1 MDDHKPAL
9 LRTLVLAAGIALAG
23 LLAGQGLVRARTVD
37 RFVTVR
43 GLAEREVRADLALW
57 PLRVVAADN
66 DLTRA
71 QGQVRTSLQAV
82 RQFLAQFGIDSTQTE
97 LQELQVTDAL
107 ANPWSQP
114 ERVANR
120 YVVRQTLMVRTVELD
135 QVIAASQRTGDLVA
149 AGVVVSSG
157 EEYGGSGPT
166 YLFTRLNDLKPQM
179 IAEAT
184 AQARAAA
191 EQFAADSESRLGGI
205 RQAQQGVFQILA
217 RDQAPGITEANQPN
231 KLVRIVSTVEFYLRD

>member
-1 MDDHKPAL
+1 MNDDKQAL
-9 LRTLVLAAGIALAG
+9 ARTLILAAGIALAG
-23 LLAGQGLVRARTVD
+23 FLAGHGLVRARTVD

-43 GLAEREVRADLALW
+43 GLAEREVQADLALW

-66 DLTRA
+66 DLGRA
-71 QGQVRTSLQAV
+71 QARIEQNLQAV
-82 RQFLAQFGIDSTQTE
+82 RRFLGQFGLDSTQTE

-107 ANPWSQP
+107 ANPWGQP

-120 YVVRQTLMVRTVELD
+120 YVVRQVLMVRTGQLD
-135 QVIAASQRTGDLVA
+135 RVIAASQRTGDLVA
-149 AGVVVSSG
+149 AGVVVTSG
-157 EEYGGSGPT
+157 EEFGGSGPT
-166 YLFTRLNDLKPQM
+166 YLFTRLNDLKPEM

-191 EQFAADSESRLGGI
+191 EQFAADSRSRLGGI

-217 RDQAPGITEANQPN
+217 RDQAPGINEVNQPA
-231 KLVRIVSTVEFYLRD
+231 KVVRIVSTVEFYLRD

>member
-1 MDDHKPAL
+1 MDDQRPAL
-9 LRTLVLAAGIALAG
+9 LRTIVLAAGIALAG
-23 LLAGQGLVRARTVD
+23 FLAGQGLVRARTVD

-66 DLTRA
+66 DLARA
-71 QGQVRTSLQAV
+71 QGQVRTNLQAV
-82 RQFLAQFGIDSTQTE
+82 RQFLLQFDIDSTQTE

-107 ANPWSQP
+107 ANPWGQP
-114 ERVANR
+114 ERVTNR
-120 YVVRQTLMVRTVELD
+120 YVVRQTLMVRTSQLD

-149 AGVVVSSG
+149 AGVVVTSG

-166 YLFTRLNDLKPQM
+166 YLFTRLNDLKPEM

-191 EQFAADSESRLGGI
+191 EQFAADSDSRLGGI

-217 RDQAPGITEANQPN
+217 RDQAPGINEANQPS
-231 KLVRIVSTVEFYLRD
+231 KVVRIVSTVEFYLRD

>member
-1 MDDHKPAL
+1 MDDTRPAL
-9 LRTLVLAAGIALAG
+9 IRTIILAAGIALAG
-23 LLAGQGLVRARTVD
+23 YLAGTGFVRARTVD

-43 GLAEREVRADLALW
+43 GLAEREVQADLALW

-66 DLTRA
+66 DLARA
-71 QGQVRTSLQAV
+71 QARVRENLQAV
-82 RQFLAQFGIDSTQTE
+82 RTFLEQFGIDSTQVG

-107 ANPWSQP
+107 ANPWGQP

-120 YVVRQTLMVRTVELD
+120 YVVRQVLMVRTGHLD
-135 QVIAASQRTGDLVA
+135 RVIVASQRTGDLVA
-149 AGVVVSSG
+149 AGVVVTSG

-166 YLFTRLNDLKPQM
+166 YLFTRLNDLKPEM

-191 EQFAADSESRLGGI
+191 EQFAADSRSRLGGI

>member
-1 MDDHKPAL
+1 MDDTRPAL
-9 LRTLVLAAGIALAG
+9 IRTIILAVGIALAG
-23 LLAGQGLVRARTVD
+23 YLAGTGFVRARTVD

-43 GLAEREVRADLALW
+43 GLAEREVQADLALW

-66 DLTRA
+66 DLARA
-71 QGQVRTSLQAV
+71 QARVRENLQAV
-82 RQFLAQFGIDSTQTE
+82 RQFLEQFGIDSSQVG

-107 ANPWSQP
+107 ANPWGQP

-120 YVVRQTLMVRTVELD
+120 YVVRQVLMVRTGHLD
-135 QVIAASQRTGDLVA
+135 RVIAASQRTGDLVA
-149 AGVVVSSG
+149 AGVVVTSG

-166 YLFTRLNDLKPQM
+166 YLFTRLNDLKPEM

-191 EQFAADSESRLGGI
+191 EQFAADSRSRLGGI